1 MKNIYLDVKASIEN
15 LQNIFKNT
23 DNENERLKKFNQ
35 EALEVFQKLEFESLK
50 ELESLKNN
58 EEWENFTIAFYGE
71 TGAGKS
77 TLIECLRLFFK
88 EQSKVV
94 QQERFKRLYSN
105 YQNNYQN
112 DERKKQAILNELH
125 SLQDGAIIGDGR
137 SDFTTKT
144 RSYTLKHGNKTFTL
158 LDVPGIEG
166 DEKKV
171 IQQISNA
178 TQKAHA
184 IFYVIKKP
192 TSPQKGEKKKEGT
205 IEKIQKQLDS
215 QTEVWTIFNKP
226 INNPRAFKDGLIDG
240 SEKESLK
247 ILNKEMKNILGKH
260 YEGHQIVS
268 TQMAF
273 YGLSSALLPESDFY
287 KNKQKFLDFFK
298 AEELLL
304 YKCHFKQLGE
314 FITEALLKNSRAK
327 IIQSNCNKALKVVE
341 QLQNTIKTTIEKR
354 IDPMIKETQEY
365 QQEARYNLDRSTEK
379 FILNLTNS
387 AFYEIDQF
395 KSDLRKKMYAHIN
408 KNIEDEECKE
418 IFKNELIQGIETL
431 HEDIKWRFRECE
443 KRFDG
448 EIKEAIEQ
456 LKYRIKDS
464 LAMLECIS
472 IDRGFNLNFDTDS
485 GIDGT
490 KLATSIGGLGLL
502 GIFNAWNPMGWLA
515 LTAGIITGLV
525 GIASSIWKFFSS
537 RYQRSQQRKEVDKNL
552 HQICEKIVQDV
563 KSRLESRKKDI
574 WEKIG
579 KLKANLRS
587 VDNYK
592 RMKRQLK
599 EAHER
604 LGYISNSINLTISKQ
619 GACNEE

>member
-1 MKNIYLDVKASIEN
+1 MRAKMKNIYLGVEKSIKD
-15 LQNIFKNT
+15 LQSIFKNA
-23 DNENERLKKFNQ
+23 DNKDEKLKRFNQ
-35 EALEVFQKLEFESLK
+35 EALEVFQKLESESLK

-166 DEKKV
+166 NEKKV
-171 IQQISNA
+171 IDQISNA

-184 IFYVIKKP
+184 IFYVTKKP
-192 TSPQKGEKKKEGT
+192 TPPQKGEKKKEGT

-298 AEELLL
+298 AEEWLL
-304 YKCHFKQLGE
+304 YKSHFKPLAE
-314 FITEALLKNSRAK
+314 FIAEELLKNSHAK

-354 IDPMIKETQEY
+354 IDPMIKEAQEH

-395 KSDLRKKMYAHIN
+395 KSDFR
-408 KNIEDEECKE
+408 IEMHERIERGIGNDECKE
-418 IFKNELIQGIETL
+418 IFKNEHEQRTKKLRKKIGRCFNECKESFIE
-431 HEDIKWRFRECE
+431 
-443 KRFDG
+443 
-448 EIKEAIEQ
+448 EIKKDIEQ
-456 LKYRIKDS
+456 FEERIKDS
-464 LAMLECIS
+464 LAMLERIN
-472 IDRGFNLNFDTDS
+472 IDSGFDFSFNIDS
-485 GIDGT
+485 GINKIG
-490 KLATSIGGLGLL
+490 LFASIGGLALL
-502 GIFNAWNPMGWLA
+502 LA
-515 LTAGIITGLV
+515 APVLGEFALIGGLV
-525 GIASSIWKFFSS
+525 LGAIGIVKSVWSFFDSD
-537 RYQRSQQRKEVDKNL
+537 YKKSQQRKEVDKNL
-552 HQICEKIVQDV
+552 NKVCEKIKEEMRNQI
-563 KSRLESRKKDI
+563 ESSKKGTSEMI
-574 WEKIG
+574 EN
-579 KLKANLRS
+579 LKASLNDLIVCYECMREGLIKAGE
-587 VDNYK
+587 DLWRLADRIK
-592 RMKRQLK
+592 TTLK
-599 EAHER
+599 QRIA
-604 LGYISNSINLTISKQ
+604 Q
-619 GACNEE
+619 